1 MIFST
6 LSSLEDVYIMQNC
19 IVDEKQYLVFMY
31 NCYTGN
37 FVEKIFTLSKVAF
50 NGGLWQ
56 WSHP

>member
-50 NGGLWQ
+50 N
-56 WSHP
+56 